1 MWGNPSSAFFF
12 EGRECNKEIWNSTF
26 DFFSVY
32 VLLPRKKL
40 VYSLSKGLIPGEY
53 LFIILFM
60 DFFYLFV
67 TEEKVPMKPQNLVKI
82 SLVNSNM

>member
-1 MWGNPSSAFFF
+1 MWGNPSSALNF

-67 TEEKVPMKPQNLVKI
+67 TEEKVPIKPQNLVKI